1 MDHHSDAG
9 SRGQLVTARLLLFAA
24 ALAGAVSLAGAAD
37 PPVGRLFFTPAERAA
52 LENARRR
59 NIRAEELAAEAAKRP
74 AAPRARSVIVSG
86 VVQRSDGES
95 FAWVN
100 GKSVEG
106 QTGDGLRVRH
116 TAQPNR
122 VVVYDPDKGRMVQVK
137 VGQRADLTTGQVEEN
152 YERRKREPQ
161 TEAAVSEP
169 DLPSA
174 SVPRRKPRA
183 ARNAEDDGPS
193 EPPEPADASQ

>member
-1 MDHHSDAG
+1 MDHHPGPGAG
-9 SRGQLVTARLLLFAA
+9 GQLVIARLFLFAA
-24 ALAGAVSLAGAAD
+24 ALTGAVPFAVAAD

-74 AAPRARSVIVSG
+74 AVPRARSVTLSG
-86 VVQRSDGES
+86 VVLRSDGES

-106 QTGDGLRVRH
+106 HTSDGLRVRH

-122 VVVYDPDKGRMVQVK
+122 VLVYDPDKGRMVQVK
-137 VGQRADLTTGQVEEN
+137 VGQRADLTTGRVEEN
-152 YERRKREPQ
+152 YERRKR
-161 TEAAVSEP
+161 
-169 DLPSA
+169 
-174 SVPRRKPRA
+174 
-183 ARNAEDDGPS
+183 
-193 EPPEPADASQ
+193 ADAQNEQASPAADSPPPAPVRDKAKPVDPQDESVDEQ